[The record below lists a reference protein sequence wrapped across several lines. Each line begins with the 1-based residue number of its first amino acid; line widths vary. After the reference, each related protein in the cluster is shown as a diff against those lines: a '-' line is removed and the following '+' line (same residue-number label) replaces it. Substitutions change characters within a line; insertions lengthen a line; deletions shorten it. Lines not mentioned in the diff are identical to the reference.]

1 MHYIPYNS
9 RKGYHKSP
17 FGAVAA
23 GSAVMFRIILPLD
36 FHACCVR
43 LLVHHDMTG
52 QRECVALEW
61 ERGEGHREGWWS
73 GQYTPGQP
81 GLLFYHFEYE
91 TPNGIESIYHTGNG
105 LGKITKDAANWQLSV
120 YNPAFTTPDWLKG
133 GVIYQIFPDRFFN
146 SGAPKSNVPPDRI
159 LRKDWGAPPLWE
171 PDAQGNINT
180 YDFFGGDLAGIAQK
194 LPLLVELGVTCI
206 YLNPI
211 FEAHSNHRYDTAD
224 YLKIDP
230 LLGSEDDFKSLCTL
244 AGENGIRVVLDGV
257 FSHTGAD
264 SVYFNKNRRYALNG
278 ATNTMDSPYYPW
290 YKFNRWPD
298 DYSSWCGIDML
309 PEINE
314 DEPEFVQFITG
325 ENGVARKWLGAGASG
340 WRLDVADELPDEF
353 LEAFRSAVKSENPQA
368 FILGEV
374 WEDASNKCSYG
385 KRRPY
390 LQGAQ
395 LDSVMN
401 YPFSTALMAYMQTG
415 QAQVLNDK
423 VLDILE
429 NYPSPAVHTLMNHI
443 GTHDT
448 VRAITTLAGGAINSN
463 AKNDRAML
471 KLNAKQRIKGLALMK
486 LISAVQFTLPGVP
499 CIYYGDEAG
508 LEGGRDPYN
517 RGCYP
522 WGDEDTDLIRHYK
535 LLGAI
540 RKNCPAL
547 IDGDFEPIASPGGC
561 LAFMRK
567 ARGNSVLTLANRGGK
582 DVEFPLEK
590 KWRQADVLLGQQ
602 SIDGCSIKIPA
613 NEAVIFTI
621 QDSR

>member
-23 GSAVMFRIILPLD
+23 GSAIAFSVILPLD
-36 FHACCVR
+36 FHARCVR
-43 LLVHHDMTG
+43 LVVNHDMTG

-61 ERGEGHREGWWS
+61 DRHEGPCESWWS
-73 GQYTPGQP
+73 GCYTPREP

-91 TPNGIESIYHTGNG
+91 TPHGCECIYHAGKG
-105 LGKITKDAANWQLSV
+105 IGKIAKNGASWQLSV
-120 YNPAFTTPDWLKG
+120 YSPAFTTSDWLKG

-146 SGAPKSNVPPDRI
+146 SDLPKSNVPLDRI
-159 LRKDWGAPPLWE
+159 LRKDWGAPPQWE
-171 PDAQGNINT
+171 PDAHGNINS
-180 YDFFGGDLAGIAQK
+180 YDFFGGDLRGIAQK
-194 LPLLVELGVTCI
+194 LPLLVELGVTCV

-230 LLGSEDDFKSLCTL
+230 LLGNEDDFKSLCAL
-244 AGENGIRVVLDGV
+244 ARESGIRVILDGV

-264 SVYFNKNRRYALNG
+264 SIYFNNNRRYPLEG
-278 ATNTMDSPYYPW
+278 AANTMDSPYYPW
-290 YKFNRWPD
+290 YKFNHWPD
-298 DYSSWCGIDML
+298 DYAAWWGIDML

-314 DEPEFVQFITG
+314 DEPGFIQFITG
-325 ENGVARKWLGAGASG
+325 KDGVARKWLAAGASG
-340 WRLDVADELPDEF
+340 WRLDVADELPDAF
-353 LEAFRSAVKSENPQA
+353 LEAFRSAVKAEDPHA

-390 LQGAQ
+390 LHGKQ

-401 YPFSTALMAYMQTG
+401 YPFSTALMAYIQNG
-415 QAQVLNDK
+415 QAQVLKDT
-423 VLDILE
+423 VVDILE
-429 NYPSPAVHTLMNHI
+429 NYPPPAIHTLMNHI

-448 VRAITTLAGGAINSN
+448 VRAITQLAGADLDDKTNNG
-463 AKNDRAML
+463 RAML
-471 KLNAKQRIKGLALMK
+471 KLDAKQRKKGLALMK

-522 WGDEDTDLIRHYK
+522 WGNEDPDLVDHYK

-540 RKNCPAL
+540 RKKCPAF
-547 IDGDFEPIASPGGC
+547 IDGDFKPIASRGGC
-561 LAFMRK
+561 LAFERN
-567 ARGNSVLTLANRGGK
+567 ARHNSVLTIANRAEHEI
-582 DVEFPLEK
+582 EFALNK
-590 KWRQADVLLGQQ
+590 KWSRADVLLGQQ
-602 SIDGCSIKIPA
+602 AVDGCHIKIQA
-613 NEAVIFTI
+613 NEAVILSI
-621 QDSR
+621 QGD

>member
-23 GSAVMFRIILPLD
+23 GSAVAFSVILPLD
-36 FHACCVR
+36 FQARCVR
-43 LLVHHDMTG
+43 LVVEHDTTG
-52 QRECVALEW
+52 ERECLALEW
-61 ERGEGHREGWWS
+61 ERQEGPCEGWWS
-73 GQYTPGQP
+73 GRYTPREA

-91 TPNGIESIYHTGNG
+91 TPHGCEYIYHAGKG
-105 LGKITKDAANWQLSV
+105 IGKITKKCASWQLSV
-120 YNPAFTTPDWLKG
+120 YSPAFTTPDWLKG

-146 SGAPKSNVPPDRI
+146 SATPKLNVPPDRT
-159 LRKDWGAPPLWE
+159 LRKDWGAPPQWE
-171 PDAQGNINT
+171 PDTGGNINS
-180 YDFFGGDLAGIAQK
+180 YDFFGGDLNGIAQK

-230 LLGSEDDFKSLCTL
+230 LLGSENDFKSLCAL

-264 SVYFNKNRRYALNG
+264 SVYFNKNRRYPLKG
-278 ATNTMDSPYYPW
+278 ASNTMDSPYYPW

-298 DYSSWCGIDML
+298 DYTSWWGIDML
-309 PEINE
+309 PEIKE
-314 DEPEFVQFITG
+314 DEPGFVEFIAG
-325 ENGVARKWLGAGASG
+325 ENGVARKWLKAGASG

-353 LEAFRSAVKSENPQA
+353 LDAFRRAVKAENPQA

-390 LQGAQ
+390 LHGGQ

-415 QAQVLNDK
+415 QAQALNDT

-429 NYPSPAVHTLMNHI
+429 NYPPPATHTLMNHI

-448 VRAITTLAGGAINSN
+448 VRAVTMLAGGLLDTN
-463 AKNDRAML
+463 AGNDRAML
-471 KLNAKQRIKGLALMK
+471 KLDTRQRIQGLALMK

-522 WGDEDTDLIRHYK
+522 WGHEDADLLLHYK
-535 LLGAI
+535 LLGKI
-540 RKNCPAL
+540 RKLCPAL
-547 IDGDFEPIASPGGC
+547 IDGDFKPIVSHGGC
-561 LAFMRK
+561 LAFERN
-567 ARGNSVLTLANRGGK
+567 AQGNSVLTIANRGEK
-582 DVEFPLEK
+582 AIDFPLND
-590 KWRQADVLLGQQ
+590 KWRQAEILLGHQ
-602 SIDGCSIKIPA
+602 SFDGCNIKIQA
-613 NEAVIFTI
+613 NEAVILTV
-621 QDSR
+621 